1 MPLRLRAEF
10 YMFSAL
16 QFVTKE
22 IKSELLL
29 SSQLWIIFQ
38 YRNTSHPKECKTNK
52 KTPNTSI
59 EVPLEVGA
67 QC

>member
-10 YMFSAL
+10 YMLSAL
-16 QFVTKE
+16 QFVTKG

-52 KTPNTSI
+52 KNP
-59 EVPLEVGA
+59 
-67 QC
+67 